1 MTVDSQ
7 VTLPLDDIITLV
19 LTDEVLE
26 EATSAL
32 FEKNKETEE
41 ICSLNFEFLSR
52 RFKLAGF
59 KMMLNNLLGFI

>member
-32 FEKNKETEE
+32 FEIIKKQK
-41 ICSLNFEFLSR
+41 
-52 RFKLAGF
+52 RFAV
-59 KMMLNNLLGFI
+59 

>member
-32 FEKNKETEE
+32 FEIIKKQQ
-41 ICSLNFEFLSR
+41 
-52 RFKLAGF
+52 GF
-59 KMMLNNLLGFI
+59 AV

>member
-1 MTVDSQ
+1 MILLYYQTNLTSMVQELRYMTVDSQ

-32 FEKNKETEE
+32 FEITKKQK
-41 ICSLNFEFLSR
+41 
-52 RFKLAGF
+52 RFAV
-59 KMMLNNLLGFI
+59 

>member
-1 MTVDSQ
+1 MVQELRYMTVDSQ

-32 FEKNKETEE
+32 FEIIRN
-41 ICSLNFEFLSR
+41 R
-52 RFKLAGF
+52 RDLQFDFWVSCQK
-59 KMMLNNLLGFI
+59 I

>member
-32 FEKNKETEE
+32 FEIIRN
-41 ICSLNFEFLSR
+41 R
-52 RFKLAGF
+52 RDLQFDFWVSCQK
-59 KMMLNNLLGFI
+59 I